1 MILKTIIIIT
11 CLLSLLVMTIN
22 CQTED
27 ESIESVF
34 PDINLREVKDSSL
47 VKFPANAL
55 APNDFPPK

>member
-11 CLLSLLVMTIN
+11 YLLSLLVIAIN

-47 VKFPANAL
+47 VKFL
-55 APNDFPPK
+55 EDLRH